1 MNIIEFAKKSQAF
14 CDNYGI
20 CIKCPA
26 NKMKY
31 CNGKPILEAE
41 EKDINEYINL
51 LEASNQKG
59 DEDE

>member
-14 CDNYGI
+14 CNNYEN
-20 CIKCPA
+20 CIRCPA
-26 NKMKY
+26 NEIKY

-41 EKDINEYINL
+41 EKDINKYINL
-51 LEASNQKG
+51 LEASDQKG